1 MVKDLAVKF
10 LKAKVVHKRIYPHN
24 FFCYKAGYIILPLIG
39 EIQKSKLLAIDSF
52 SIFSFHNK
60 DHANRDGTSTLAWV
74 HEKLETIG
82 IAKSDISQVMLMT
95 HPRCLNF
102 VFNPVSFYFC
112 LNEKEQP
119 IAIISEVNNTF
130 GQTHSY
136 IIHEDDLSPIIQNK
150 VYKAQKEFFVSPF
163 FEREGYYEF
172 RFSYLPKNIAVFINY
187 LKNNAIAFETSVAGK
202 IVDFTPS
209 NALPYV
215 FTTFKTVALTIFQAF
230 ILKFRKK
237 LKFRKPPPQLKNS
250 TTVNI
255 K

>member
-1 MVKDLAVKF
+1 MVNNLAVKF
-10 LKAKVVHKRIYPHN
+10 LKAKVVHKRTSPYN
-24 FFCYKAGYIILPLIG
+24 FFCYKAGYIVLPLIG
-39 EIQKSKLLAIDSF
+39 ELQTPRFFSVDSF
-52 SIFSFHNK
+52 NIFSFHNK

-74 HEKLETIG
+74 YEKLETVG
-82 IAKSDISQVMLMT
+82 IEKDGISQIMLMT

-119 IAIISEVNNTF
+119 IAIIAEVNNTF

-136 IIHEDDLSPIIQNK
+136 IIHENDLSPIVQNK

-163 FEREGYYEF
+163 FEREGCYEF

-187 LKNNAIAFETSVAGK
+187 FKSDILAFETSVAGK
-202 IVDFTPS
+202 IVELTPLNS
-209 NALPYV
+209 LPYV
-215 FTTFKTVALTIFQAF
+215 LTTFKTVVLTILQAF
-230 ILKFRKK
+230 ILKFLKK
-237 LKFRKPPPQLKNS
+237 LKFTRPPVQLKNS

>member
-10 LKAKVVHKRIYPHN
+10 LKSKVVHKRISPHN

-39 EIQKSKLLAIDSF
+39 EIQKSRLFAIDSF
-52 SIFSFHNK
+52 NIFSFHNK

-74 HEKLETIG
+74 YEKLETIG
-82 IAKSDISQVMLMT
+82 IAKSDVSQVMLMT

-112 LNEKEQP
+112 LNEKQQP
-119 IAIISEVNNTF
+119 TAIIAEVNNTF

-136 IIHEDDLSPIIQNK
+136 IIHEDDLSPIVQNK
-150 VYKAQKEFFVSPF
+150 VYVAQKEFFVSPF
-163 FEREGYYEF
+163 FQREGRYEF
-172 RFSYLPKNIAVFINY
+172 RFSYLPKHIAVFIDY
-187 LKNNAIAFETSVAGK
+187 FKNDAIAFETSVAGK

-209 NALPYV
+209 NTLPYV
-215 FTTFKTVALTIFQAF
+215 LTAFKTVILITLQAF
-230 ILKFRKK
+230 VLKFLKK
-237 LKFRKPPPQLKNS
+237 LKFRKPPPQLQNS